1 MKYGIDYQFLAK
13 GASRPTDDGEI
24 VGIEATD
31 ATGTV
36 ILPNV
41 GDYVHI
47 DNSADGG
54 ERSDFCGKV
63 RSRLFN
69 YTRTRDDVFCHIN
82 IIVEETDDDWGKLSK
97 Q

>member
-24 VGIEATD
+24 VGISATD
-31 ATGTV
+31 ETGTV

-54 ERSDFCGKV
+54 ERSSFSGKV
-63 RSRLFN
+63 KSRLFN
-69 YTRTRDDVFCHIN
+69 YIRTSPEDVFCHVN
-82 IIVEETDDDWGKLSK
+82 SAPHR
-97 Q
+97 

>member
-1 MKYGIDYQFLAK
+1 MKYTIDYQYLAK
-13 GASRPTDDGEI
+13 GALRPTDDGEI
-24 VGIEATD
+24 VGIQATD
-31 ATGTV
+31 TTGTV

-54 ERSDFCGKV
+54 ERSDFSGRV
-63 RSRLFN
+63 RSRAFL
-69 YTRTRDDVFCHIN
+69 YTRSGDDIFCHVN
-82 IIVEETDDDWGKLSK
+82 VVVEETDDDWGKLIK